1 MSTLPNSASSN
12 SLLAGPTL
20 GIDFGTSNSAV
31 GYMKSG
37 SPSLINIEGDETTL
51 PTAIFFDVGLK
62 EWRIGRAANQSLIKG
77 HEGRYMRALKSIL
90 GTPLLHERRLLGGKA
105 TTYAHIISNFLRQ
118 IKDRAE
124 SYAGQNFDYALS
136 GRPVFFHSESET
148 KNAQAL
154 KDLTQCYMDA
164 GFKGV
169 DFMFE
174 PEAAAIANGGLEA
187 DELALIVDIGGG
199 TSDYCLFKNADN
211 GIDVLAC
218 NGVRI
223 GGTNFDRSL
232 SVDHVMPLLGHKEM
246 IRREWGKDTLR
257 APNQIFQ
264 DLATWAKIPS
274 LYATKP
280 RELAEDLHK
289 LALNKEP
296 FSRLITVLEEELGH
310 DIAFAVED
318 GKIETNNS
326 GLSDIALS
334 FIEANLSIQLTTE
347 KLGNSLEEHGN
358 KISESALETLKIAD
372 CTADQVD
379 KVIFVGGSSQMKI
392 IEQSIAPHFKDA
404 KMLYSNAFTAIVDGL
419 AIASGR

>member
-1 MSTLPNSASSN
+1 MTAQSDSSLASS
-12 SLLAGPTL
+12 TM

-31 GYMKSG
+31 GYVKSG
-37 SPSLINIEGDETTL
+37 SPCLINIEGDETTL
-51 PTAIFFDVGLK
+51 PTAIFFDVRAQ
-62 EWRIGRAANQSLIKG
+62 EWRIGRAANQSLVRG
-77 HEGRYMRALKSIL
+77 DEGRYMRALKSIL
-90 GTPLLHERRLLGGKA
+90 GTPLLHERRVLGGKVM
-105 TTYAHIISNFLRQ
+105 TYADIISNFLRQ
-118 IKDRAE
+118 VKTRAE
-124 SYAGQNFDYALS
+124 THAGQSFDHALS
-136 GRPVFFHSESET
+136 GRPVFFHSESEA

-154 KDLTQCYMDA
+154 KDLTQCYINA
-164 GFKGV
+164 GFKSV

-174 PEAAAIANGGLEA
+174 PEAAAIANGGIGA

-199 TSDYCLFKNADN
+199 TSDFCLFKNAAK

-257 APNQIFQ
+257 APNHIFQ

-274 LYATKP
+274 LYAAKS
-280 RELAEDLHK
+280 RDLALDLHK
-289 LALNKEP
+289 LALNKHP
-296 FSRLITVLEEELGH
+296 FTRLITVLEEELGH
-310 DIAFAVED
+310 DIAFAVEA
-318 GKIETNNS
+318 GKIETNND
-326 GLSDIALS
+326 GMSDIALS
-334 FIEANLSIQLTTE
+334 FIEAQLSAQLTTE
-347 KLGNSLEEHGN
+347 KLGDSLEEHAK
-358 KISESALETLKIAD
+358 KISKAALETLKLAS

-404 KMLYSNAFTAIVDGL
+404 EMLYSNAFTAIVDGL